1 MKRKILFT
9 LCLLLGLMFIQA
21 GLNKFLN
28 FAPIPEDIPEE
39 VMNDFVAMMEI
50 AWLIPLIAVAE
61 ILGGILVIIPKTRA
75 LGALVLFPVM
85 IGILLAHTVV
95 NPDGLVLALI
105 LAVILGWIFYENR
118 KKYSVLIG

>member
-9 LCLLLGLMFIQA
+9 LSLLLGLMFIQA

-95 NPDGLVLALI
+95 NTDGLVLALI
-105 LAVILGWIFYENR
+105 LAAILGWIFYENR

>member
-9 LCLLLGLMFIQA
+9 LSLLMGLMFIQA

-28 FAPIPEDIPEE
+28 FAPVPEDIPEE
-39 VMNDFVAMMEI
+39 VMKDFVAITEI
-50 AWLIPLIAVAE
+50 VWLIPLIAVAE
-61 ILGGILVIIPKTRA
+61 ILGGILVIFPKTRA

-85 IGILLAHTVV
+85 VGILLAHTVV
-95 NPDGLVLALI
+95 NPSGLVLALI
-105 LAVILGWIFYENR
+105 LAAILGWVIYENR